1 MYELRGRNAVW
12 TIDTDTVTIEFG
24 SGRRTDPFY
33 RGLGRLVVPV
43 AFIEGVDVQPG
54 QRREPWVAR
63 LRLAAGLDPFASAG
77 AALSADRQP
86 FALVGESGT
95 DELVARFHADAIM
108 QAADFA
114 RDSASGPVSENAITR
129 LVPAVPFHIQTWE
142 GTASCDSMSVTLTWP
157 GARIPSPKKL
167 HQRKE
172 IALDGIARAEWVP
185 GDGDT
190 DAILRLVPREPG
202 REALSARN
210 DLNCLLGRTGEEEA
224 RLLLMAAT
232 ITAHARAADHASRHD
247 NASAGTASAAPSDIY
262 DRIRELGKL
271 HADGILTDA
280 EFTAKKKELLDRL

>member
-12 TIDTDTVTIEFG
+12 TIDTDTVTIEFD
-24 SGRRTDPFY
+24 SGRRSDPFY

-43 AFIEGVDVQPG
+43 SFIEAVDVQPG

-77 AALSADRQP
+77 ASLSADRQP
-86 FALVGESGT
+86 FALVGENGT

-108 QAADFA
+108 QAAEFA
-114 RDSASGPVSENAITR
+114 RDSAPGPISENAITS
-129 LVPAVPFHIQTWE
+129 LVPPVPFHIQTWE
-142 GTASCDSMSVTLTWP
+142 GTASCDARSVTLTWP

-167 HQRKE
+167 HQRQE
-172 IALDGIARAEWVP
+172 IALAGIARAEWVP
-185 GDGDT
+185 QDGDA

-202 REALSARN
+202 REALSPRN
-210 DLNCLLGRTGEEEA
+210 DLHCLLGRAGEEEA

-232 ITAHARAADHASRHD
+232 ITAHARAAEPTKREA
-247 NASAGTASAAPSDIY
+247 AAATTASVEPSEIY

-271 HADGILTDA
+271 HGDGILTDA